1 MNDQEKEKANKQWH
15 KLKNSLP
22 AGIEL
27 LGEYDLVLG
36 GLSIMVSCC
45 LKRKLAI
52 CFWTGGLVLRTRLD
66 GMSTRHIR

>member
-15 KLKNSLP
+15 DLKNSL
-22 AGIEL
+22 L
-27 LGEYDLVLG
+27 LVSNYLESMIMLG
-36 GLSIMVSCC
+36 GRSIMVSCC

-66 GMSTRHIR
+66 GMSIRHIR